1 MQVVDCKVLHQV
13 TLQNRLLLNI
23 SPKPGKTVCLNP
35 HHQRQ
40 RHDWGDFVHV
50 AHFSRKAVDKS
61 GYKIV
66 YPEVSPDLLRCH

>member
-1 MQVVDCKVLHQV
+1 MLE
-13 TLQNRLLLNI
+13 
-23 SPKPGKTVCLNP
+23 P